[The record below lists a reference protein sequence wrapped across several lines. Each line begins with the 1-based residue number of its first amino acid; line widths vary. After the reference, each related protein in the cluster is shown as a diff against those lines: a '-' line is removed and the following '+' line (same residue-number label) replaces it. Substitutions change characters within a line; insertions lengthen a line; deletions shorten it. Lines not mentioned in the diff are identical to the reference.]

1 MELKFK
7 PNLYVRGQF
16 FLFVFFFLLYKF
28 VSASKYQSSMNFAE
42 QSLSIGKRVLMLG
55 YFLFL
60 FLMSMTLSTQP
71 HRPSQN
77 LDDPKGDKEIYGF
90 LRLSPASLRIK

>member
-1 MELKFK
+1 
-7 PNLYVRGQF
+7 
-16 FLFVFFFLLYKF
+16 
-28 VSASKYQSSMNFAE
+28 
-42 QSLSIGKRVLMLG
+42 MLG